1 MVRGAITHKLRKSSK
16 PSSSILR
23 VLRGNSIIRVLCVLI
38 GVIGGAISGYML
50 TQEKTISKVVEP
62 IENNVQVIGQAI
74 GEVEG
79 KKDSPMAFVGSK
91 Y

>member
-1 MVRGAITHKLRKSSK
+1 MIATTQEFVRPSK
-16 PSSSILR
+16 QPSSILR
-23 VLRGNSIIRVLCVLI
+23 VLRGNSIIRTLCVLI

-50 TQEKTISKVVEP
+50 TQQKTVSKVVEP

-79 KKDSPMAFVGSK
+79 KKDSAMAFAGSK